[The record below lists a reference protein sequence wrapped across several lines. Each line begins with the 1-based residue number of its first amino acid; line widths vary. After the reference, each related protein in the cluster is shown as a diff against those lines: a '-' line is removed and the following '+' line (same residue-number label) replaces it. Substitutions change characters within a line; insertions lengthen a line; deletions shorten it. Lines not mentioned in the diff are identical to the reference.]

1 MKIIARQRAALAGV
15 ALAALANA
23 SVVKASTHAEQ
34 QATAEADHHSSAI
47 VIERQAPDNPRHR
60 PRKTQEAWV
69 QMSYVVTADGRAID
83 PIITNSSG
91 GSSYEREVRE
101 VTGRWRFEPTDN
113 QRELPYNIV
122 DARFTV
128 LGRGKGTTRKF
139 ARYAQH
145 IMKNL
150 HAEKPAAARGVAD
163 EALRIGGW
171 SLYESTILWLMVG
184 RIEGAEGDDVEKL
197 EMYRRGLAVSDDL
210 SLRSNARVDL
220 LEEIFEL
227 ESQFGQF
234 AAAIRTFTALKA
246 VRGSA
251 DAVQRLSARADEI
264 MVLIE
269 RDPEIVAQATIMNP
283 CDCEEG
289 QPLWDY
295 SPVRRTFSFANI
307 VGNVQRFEARCEQQ
321 RISDDVRPD
330 QTWTLGKDS
339 GFCRILV
346 FGDDNATFDF
356 LEHLPDNDDNSAAN
370 TTTVARNHV
379 LDRRS
384 RSQ

>member
-1 MKIIARQRAALAGV
+1 MKIIAGQRAALAGV
-15 ALAALANA
+15 ALAALVFVPVVNA
-23 SVVKASTHAEQ
+23 STNPDHK
-34 QATAEADHHSSAI
+34 AEADHDSSAT
-47 VIERQAPDNPRHR
+47 VIERPVPDNPRHR
-60 PRKTQEAWV
+60 LRKTQEAWV

-83 PIITNSSG
+83 PIITNSNG
-91 GSSYEREVRE
+91 GIEFENEVRE
-101 VTGRWRFEPTDN
+101 VTERWRFEPTDDSG
-113 QRELPYNIV
+113 ELPYNIV
-122 DARFTV
+122 NARFTII
-128 LGRGKGTTRKF
+128 GRGKGTTRKF

-150 HAEKPAAARGVAD
+150 HAERPAAAREIAD

-184 RIEGAEGDDVEKL
+184 RVEGAEGNDVAKL
-197 EMYRRGLAVSDDL
+197 EMYRRGLAVSDGH

-227 ESQFGQF
+227 ESQFSHY
-234 AAAIRTFTALKA
+234 AAAIRTFEALKA

-264 MVLIE
+264 MTLIK

-295 SPVRRTFSFANI
+295 SPIRRTFSFANI
-307 VGNVQRFEARCEQQ
+307 VGKVERFEARCEQR
-321 RISDDVRPD
+321 RISDEVRPG
-330 QTWTLGKDS
+330 QTWTLGEDW
-339 GFCRILV
+339 GYCRIFV

-356 LEHLPDNDDNSAAN
+356 LEHLPDNGSDSSA
-370 TTTVARNHV
+370 TDKTTVARNYA